1 MERFTTQNTQDDEN
15 FSFLEYSGGDTQA
28 SQYDYNDFSLESQQ
42 TNTLLDGSQSH
53 FVEPDLSGVGVDELD
68 AFQDL
73 AIVERELEHACRYMI
88 SLGNF
93 DQILIL

>member
-1 MERFTTQNTQDDEN
+1 MDRFATQNTQDEEN

-42 TNTLLDGSQSH
+42 TNALLDGSQSH

-73 AIVERELEHACRYMI
+73 SIVERELEHACRYI
-88 SLGNF
+88 INLSILDQNSL
-93 DQILIL
+93 L

>member
-42 TNTLLDGSQSH
+42 TSTLLDGSQSH

-93 DQILIL
+93 DQIMLY